1 MLKLIYTERGLHMEH
16 LVQVLEDWVTARVM
30 LSLRAATP
38 LYVEPSTACFLLPA
52 DLPQLA
58 VLATANKRQPSE
70 ALAIARC
77 DADYVEVSLNGT
89 WLAESAESDTGL
101 FIATLAYN
109 LEFVLHKLWQAAAA
123 TASVASD

>member
-1 MLKLIYTERGLHMEH
+1 MLKLIYTDRGVRLERLT
-16 LVQVLEDWVTARVM
+16 QPLEDWVAARVL

-58 VLATANKRQPSE
+58 ALETAVARCQPE
-70 ALAIARC
+70 AVAIARC
-77 DADYVEVSLNGT
+77 DAECVEVALDGT
-89 WLAESAESDTGL
+89 WLAPDPASDAGVFVASLSA
-101 FIATLAYN
+101 N
-109 LEFVLHKLWQAAAA
+109 VEFVLYKVWQLAEA